1 MFICENCNKSFD
13 DNSDI
18 ENHKSVCFEIKKQS
32 SCEFCNKNILSK
44 NLSRHLLICKSKK
57 QKDNDSFINSK
68 LLEFEEL
75 IKNKD
80 NQIQLLLEEKDKRIK
95 DLENIIQEKDKRI
108 SELEKEIAHYKG
120 RDEILSSN
128 QECLNKIAMQ
138 PRNNANTNNIFNNL
152 SVFDKDVLVKRLTE
166 SMSQITPEQLYEG
179 QKAVAKIVAP
189 CLNNDDGTKMLSC
202 SDKSRGVFAMKDK
215 DGKINKDNGQILV
228 EVIHPIVI
236 TKADEIKKEDEAQR
250 QKRYDL
256 SNLKKN
262 IEKREREISEFQ
274 LTMKGFKPNTS
285 QYRQHEEYIKY
296 RERKNKEDYDI
307 LIELQNDGVEEI
319 NSDDFLPFDEQLE
332 IGIDD
337 IETMKSDSKKFRKSL
352 SDEI

>member
-1 MFICENCNKSFD
+1 MNCDFCNTTFSSISNLNKHKKT
-13 DNSDI
+13 NKACLKLQGKKIDI
-18 ENHKSVCFEIKKQS
+18 ACS
-32 SCEFCNKNILSK
+32 FCNKNILIT
-44 NLSRHLLICKSKK
+44 NLNNHLLICKSKK
-57 QKDNDSFINSK
+57 QKDNDSK

-80 NQIQLLLEEKDKRIK
+80 NQIQLLLE
-95 DLENIIQEKDKRI
+95 EKDKRI

-138 PRNNANTNNIFNNL
+138 PRNNTNTNNIFNNL

-236 TKADEIKKEDEAQR
+236 TKADEIKKEDDAQR

-262 IEKREREISEFQ
+262 IEKREREISGFQ

-296 RERKNKEDYDI
+296 RERKNREDYDVM
-307 LIELQNDGVEEI
+307 IELQNDGVEEI
-319 NSDDFLPFDEQLE
+319 DSEDFLPFDEQLE

>member
-80 NQIQLLLEEKDKRIK
+80 NQIQLLLEENNKKNIRIIYLEKQLQNELDKK
-95 DLENIIQEKDKRI
+95 
-108 SELEKEIAHYKG
+108 ELEKEIAHYKG

-138 PRNNANTNNIFNNL
+138 PRNNNNIFNNL

-274 LTMKGFKPNTS
+274 LTMKGFKANTS

-319 NSDDFLPFDEQLE
+319 NSEDFLPFDEQLE

-337 IETMKSDSKKFRKSL
+337 IETMKSDSKRFRKTL